1 MNIEQMEYIIEV
13 AKCGSLT
20 KAAENC
26 HITVTGVSRAI
37 SLFEQEIGIRIFTRS
52 RSGTIVTPE
61 GQSII
66 AKANRILQQ
75 IEELKSEAQSYREM
89 NNAKLRISTIPG
101 PISLLIDVITEL
113 KKEFPNSRIEIKE
126 NSTDA
131 VIDDVKNERSDI
143 GFFLLKEHHLPAT
156 PDLIF
161 EPLMKDNMVLGV
173 SLHCPLAN
181 QASVTL
187 QDLKNYPFV
196 LYNDPYI
203 VAFVNT
209 LDKPDILFQS
219 NNVEAILKAVKEDI
233 AVTIGTDYSFRGY
246 TMSQNRGIVTIPFE
260 ISAEEPSYLWSV
272 TSRNNTVSEAEHLF
286 VKRVKNLLL
295 V

>member
-1 MNIEQMEYIIEV
+1 MNIEQLEYIIEV

-37 SLFEQEIGIRIFTRS
+37 SLFEQEIGLRIFIRS
-52 RSGTIVTPE
+52 RSGTTVTPE

-66 AKANRILQQ
+66 TKASRILQQ
-75 IEELKSEAQSYREM
+75 IEELKSEAQSYSEM

-131 VIDDVKNERSDI
+131 VIDDVMNERSDI
-143 GFFLLKEHHLPAT
+143 GFFLLRDIHLPSA
-156 PDLIF
+156 PNLNF

-173 SLHCPLAN
+173 SVHSPLATKT
-181 QASVTL
+181 SVTL
-187 QDLKNYPFV
+187 QDLKDYPFV

-246 TMSQNRGIVTIPFE
+246 TMYQNRGIVTIPFE
-260 ISAEEPSYLWSV
+260 IVSEKPSYLWSV
-272 TSRNNTVSEAEHLF
+272 TSRNNTVSEAEQLF

-295 V
+295 I

>member
-37 SLFEQEIGIRIFTRS
+37 SLFEQEIGMRIFIRS
-52 RSGTIVTPE
+52 RSGTTVTPE

-66 AKANRILQQ
+66 TKASRILKQ

-131 VIDDVKNERSDI
+131 VIDDVKHERSDI

-156 PDLIF
+156 SDLIF

-173 SLHCPLAN
+173 SVHSPLSN
-181 QASVTL
+181 QSSVTL
-187 QDLKNYPFV
+187 QDLKDYPFV

-203 VAFVNT
+203 IAFVNT

-295 V
+295 L

>member
-26 HITVTGVSRAI
+26 HITVTGISRAI

-52 RSGTIVTPE
+52 RSGTTVTPE

-113 KKEFPNSRIEIKE
+113 KKEFSNSRIEIKE

-173 SLHCPLAN
+173 SVHCPLAN

>member
-52 RSGTIVTPE
+52 RAGTIVTPE

-143 GFFLLKEHHLPAT
+143 GFFLLKENHLPAT

-173 SLHCPLAN
+173 SVHCPLAN
-181 QASVTL
+181 QTSVTL
-187 QDLKNYPFV
+187 QDLQNYPFV

-203 VAFVNT
+203 IAFVNT

-260 ISAEEPSYLWSV
+260 ISVEEPSYLWSV